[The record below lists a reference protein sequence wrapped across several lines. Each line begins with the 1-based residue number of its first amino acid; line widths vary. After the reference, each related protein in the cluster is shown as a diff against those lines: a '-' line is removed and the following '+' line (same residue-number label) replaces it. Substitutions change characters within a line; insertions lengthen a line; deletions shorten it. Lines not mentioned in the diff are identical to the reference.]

1 MGPCAS
7 MPRYRL
13 VKAQTLFMQDKKYPK
28 TKTCKIKKRNHSK
41 KIIGFQ
47 EFFLTLADPL
57 EISSYKTY
65 LDSKHVWISTSV
77 LPAINPKD
85 TAPVPCQDRCKVW
98 NNENILLVA
107 LFDGFGAAG
116 DTVAEICIEEC
127 EAFFYDKFLLL
138 SV

>member
-1 MGPCAS
+1 

-13 VKAQTLFMQDKKYPK
+13 VKAQTLFIKDKTYPK
-28 TKTCKIKKRNHSK
+28 AKTCKIKKRNHSK

-47 EFFLTLADPL
+47 EFFLNLADPL
-57 EISSYKTY
+57 EISSYKTF
-65 LDSKHVWISTSV
+65 LDSKQVWISTSV
-77 LPAINPKD
+77 
-85 TAPVPCQDRCKVW
+85 VRCKVW

-116 DTVAEICIEEC
+116 HTVAEICIEEC
-127 EAFFYDKFLLL
+127 ETFFYDKFLLL